1 MGIPLTSKKQNNKTL
16 NTKVIGVNP
25 VWENNA
31 ADWASQ
37 KMEETSKLVEK
48 AQTNAEK
55 DKKARK
61 DKIY

>member
-25 VWENNA
+25 VWEINA

-37 KMEETSKLVEK
+37 KWKKLL
-48 AQTNAEK
+48 N
-55 DKKARK
+55 
-61 DKIY
+61 